1 MRGFK
6 VLACLVIAYANV
18 AASYNPYSYN
28 ARFLPQTMSAD
39 AYSSMGDIDWA
50 KRGYRNRYNWYT
62 PNYYAYASMADAD
75 WGWKKRSM
83 DDSIDN
89 PIPEALYPDEKRGAV
104 QKSYKYKQPY
114 MRARPSLDAAYS
126 DSIANLIPKWV
137 GKRVNHPL
145 VGKRDGLVHPMVGKR
160 ALVHPM
166 AGKRYDHPMAGK
178 RVDHPMVGKRTPI
191 FYQPY
196 QAYARYGGL
205 VSKPQT
211 RNNLGERQY
220 SYASMADMDWGWKKR
235 SQWPALLENEDYEIV
250 PDDEMIDNLEL
261 EKKNLASLAAHNMFP
276 EKRLLKAPKARPLIL
291 GKRDSDDLEILEND
305 GNFNEEKRNLAS
317 IARSSRS
324 GISSLIRN
332 GGLRQK
338 QT

>member
-1 MRGFK
+1 
-6 VLACLVIAYANV
+6 
-18 AASYNPYSYN
+18 
-28 ARFLPQTMSAD
+28 MSAD

-126 DSIANLIPKWV
+126 
-137 GKRVNHPL
+137 
-145 VGKRDGLVHPMVGKR
+145 
-160 ALVHPM
+160 
-166 AGKRYDHPMAGK
+166 
-178 RVDHPMVGKRTPI
+178 
-191 FYQPY
+191 PY

-332 GGLRQK
+332 GGL
-338 QT
+338 

>member
-50 KRGYRNRYNWYT
+50 KRG
-62 PNYYAYASMADAD
+62 
-75 WGWKKRSM
+75 
-83 DDSIDN
+83 IDN

-126 DSIANLIPKWV
+126 
-137 GKRVNHPL
+137 
-145 VGKRDGLVHPMVGKR
+145 
-160 ALVHPM
+160 
-166 AGKRYDHPMAGK
+166 
-178 RVDHPMVGKRTPI
+178 
-191 FYQPY
+191 PY

-250 PDDEMIDNLEL
+250 PDDDMIDNLEL

-276 EKRLLKAPKARPLIL
+276 EKRLLNAPKARPLIL

>member
-1 MRGFK
+1 
-6 VLACLVIAYANV
+6 
-18 AASYNPYSYN
+18 
-28 ARFLPQTMSAD
+28 MSAD

-50 KRGYRNRYNWYT
+50 KRGV
-62 PNYYAYASMADAD
+62 
-75 WGWKKRSM
+75 
-83 DDSIDN
+83 DN

-114 MRARPSLDAAYS
+114 MRARPALDAAYS

-137 GKRVNHPL
+137 GKRVNHPT
-145 VGKRDGLVHPMVGKR
+145 
-160 ALVHPM
+160 
-166 AGKRYDHPMAGK
+166 
-178 RVDHPMVGKRTPI
+178 VGKRTPI

-250 PDDEMIDNLEL
+250 PDDE
-261 EKKNLASLAAHNMFP
+261 
-276 EKRLLKAPKARPLIL
+276 
-291 GKRDSDDLEILEND
+291 
-305 GNFNEEKRNLAS
+305 
-317 IARSSRS
+317 
-324 GISSLIRN
+324 
-332 GGLRQK
+332 
-338 QT
+338 

>member
-1 MRGFK
+1 
-6 VLACLVIAYANV
+6 LACLVIAYANV

-50 KRGYRNRYNWYT
+50 KRG
-62 PNYYAYASMADAD
+62 
-75 WGWKKRSM
+75 
-83 DDSIDN
+83 IDN

-126 DSIANLIPKWV
+126 
-137 GKRVNHPL
+137 
-145 VGKRDGLVHPMVGKR
+145 
-160 ALVHPM
+160 
-166 AGKRYDHPMAGK
+166 
-178 RVDHPMVGKRTPI
+178 
-191 FYQPY
+191 PY